1 MYPRKVTIDCT
12 KLFTSSSCQCQSPL
26 FSNYKHCNTSR
37 ALAGTA
43 ICGEVTFVS
52 NVFVK
57 SSIKKQIT
65 KYCDIRFARG

>member
-1 MYPRKVTIDCT
+1 MYPRKVIIDCT

-37 ALAGTA
+37 ALAGTD

-52 NVFVK
+52 YVFVK